1 MTVASPPPD
10 RLRDVSGAATHVRQD
25 TDTKSRESYALIM
38 QGRREFNRLQH
49 DMKPRDAVISFQCAS
64 PGILQVTEMI
74 DGERIHH
81 REFPLDPGIVTEIE
95 ERYIFFAKQADI
107 AREQVGLGHSCQF
120 NVYFREP

>member
-1 MTVASPPPD
+1 
-10 RLRDVSGAATHVRQD
+10 
-25 TDTKSRESYALIM
+25 M
-38 QGRREFNRLQH
+38 QGSKEFNRLQR
-49 DMKPRDAVISFQCAS
+49 DMKPRDAVISFQCSS

-81 REFPLDPGIVTEIE
+81 REVQRDPDVVAEIE

>member
-1 MTVASPPPD
+1 
-10 RLRDVSGAATHVRQD
+10 
-25 TDTKSRESYALIM
+25 M
-38 QGRREFNRLQH
+38 QGSKEFKRLQH

-81 REFPLDPGIVTEIE
+81 REVIQDPDVVTEIE
-95 ERYIFFAKQADI
+95 ERYMFFAKQADI